1 MVLQRQP
8 TQTVLLFITAVCVVN
23 SGASSARPNVVLI
36 VADDLGY
43 GDLGCFGNTT
53 IRTPHLDKLATQ
65 GVKLTHSV
73 AAASMCTPSRAAF
86 LTGRYSIRSGMIA
99 SHPVR
104 AYPFTAIAGGLPA
117 NETNIGDMAKKAG
130 YHTAFLG
137 KWHQGWS
144 VDRSDPDHHHPL
156 NQGFDYFYGIPLTNL
171 PDFSDMYKG
180 VFVSQFPDLTFQL
193 ILAFT
198 LVLISTVCLVRV
210 NYLPL
215 WLGLLFILVA
225 GLFCGYIHLGMY
237 HAKLLN
243 SFMFRNYDLVEQPIH
258 LPSVTP
264 KLVMESEEFLQA
276 RHEDHAPFL
285 LIVSWLHVHTALET
299 APEFRG
305 QSMHGPYGDAVEE
318 MDWGVGQ
325 LMEMLER
332 LGMEDST
339 LVYFTSDHGGAT
351 KSKDLMG
358 RVTGGFNGP
367 FSGGKGDGSTE
378 GSFRVP
384 ALVRWPGQFPAG
396 SVVTEPVSMMDVLPT
411 LAELFHT
418 DVTGGHVMDGK
429 SLLSLLEGEVT
440 VSPHEFLFHYCQDS
454 VHAVT
459 HRSRSGSKIWKLMF
473 REPDPENRIMLL
485 KCEKALHLDPPKL
498 YELTSDPTASVPLS
512 GEDHPQVV
520 SAIVKAVR
528 QHQDSVQ
535 EVPSQFTWWRMMW
548 QPWNQPCCNFPACAC
563 EDEKFKG
570 MFAD

>member
-1 MVLQRQP
+1 MTINIQ
-8 TQTVLLFITAVCVVN
+8 
-23 SGASSARPNVVLI
+23 ASVRKTSRPNVVLI

-73 AAASMCTPSRAAF
+73 AAASICTPSRAAF

-99 SHPVR
+99 SNPLR
-104 AYPFTAIAGGLPA
+104 AFLFVASAAGLPSS
-117 NETNIGDMAKKAG
+117 EITIGEVAQKVG
-130 YHTAFLG
+130 YRTAFLG

-171 PDFSDMYKG
+171 PDYSCLYRPILSYAM
-180 VFVSQFPDLTFQL
+180 PNLPFQL
-193 ILAFT
+193 VLTVIFVYT
-198 LVLISTVCLVRV
+198 NTIFLVLNRFMRLRWGVVTIFVVGFSCGTI
-210 NYLPL
+210 
-215 WLGLLFILVA
+215 LFTYYNMKV
-225 GLFCGYIHLGMY
+225 
-237 HAKLLN
+237 LN
-243 SFMFRNYDLVEQPIH
+243 SFMFRNYEMVEQPIH
-258 LPSVTP
+258 LPSVTR
-264 KLVMESEEFLQA
+264 KLVKESEEFLQA

-332 LGMEDST
+332 LGVEDNT
-339 LVYFTSDHGGAT
+339 LVYFTSDHGALPQAR
-351 KSKDLMG
+351 DLMG
-358 RVTGGFNGP
+358 RVTGGFNSP

-396 SVVTEPVSMMDVLPT
+396 SVVTDPVSMMDVLPT
-411 LAELFHT
+411 LAELFHS
-418 DVTGGHVMDGK
+418 DVTAGHVMDGK
-429 SLLSLLEGEVT
+429 SLVSLLKGEVT

-459 HRSRSGSKIWKLMF
+459 HRPRSGANVWKLMF
-473 REPDPENRIMLL
+473 REPNPDTQQFTRSCKE
-485 KCEKALHLDPPKL
+485 ALHLDPPKL
-498 YELTSDPTASVPLS
+498 YELTSDPTASVLLS
-512 GEDHPQVV
+512 GKDHPHVV

-535 EVPSQFTWWRMMW
+535 EVPSQFTLWRLMW

-563 EDEKFKG
+563 EDEKFIG
-570 MFAD
+570 QYGG

>member
-1 MVLQRQP
+1 MKPRMWLIPVLTTLFLMVIKTKALNK
-8 TQTVLLFITAVCVVN
+8 T
-23 SGASSARPNVVLI
+23 SRPNVVLI

-86 LTGRYSIRSGMIA
+86 LTGRYSIRSGMISPA
-99 SHPVR
+99 AIRV
-104 AYPFTAIAGGLPA
+104 FLLTACAGGLPTS
-117 NETNIGDMAKKAG
+117 EVTIGEVAKTAG
-130 YHTAFLG
+130 YRTAFLG

-156 NQGFDYFYGIPLTNL
+156 NQGFDYFYGIPQSMMADFKDSSGPTGLVFQPNL
-171 PDFSDMYKG
+171 PFQI
-180 VFVSQFPDLTFQL
+180 VLTFL
-193 ILAFT
+193 I
-198 LVLISTVCLVRV
+198 VLITTLCLVRAQ
-210 NYLPL
+210 YIHPC
-215 WLGLLFILVA
+215 LGFLVIFVA
-225 GLFCGYIHLGMY
+225 GLVCGTMLFIPYNM
-237 HAKLLN
+237 KLLN
-243 SFMFRNYDLVEQPIH
+243 SFLYRNYDLVEQPVH
-258 LPSVTP
+258 LPSVAR
-264 KLVMESEEFLQA
+264 KLVKESEEFLQA
-276 RHEDHAPFL
+276 RHADHAPFL
-285 LIVSWLHVHTALET
+285 LVVSWLHVHSATPT

-332 LGMEDST
+332 LGMEGNT
-339 LVYFTSDHGGAT
+339 LVYFTSDHGGNPMA
-351 KSKDLMG
+351 KDLLG
-358 RVTGGFNGP
+358 RTIGGYNGP
-367 FSGGKGDGSTE
+367 FSGKKGDGSTE
-378 GSFRVP
+378 GSIRVP
-384 ALVRWPGQFPAG
+384 ALVRWPGHFPAG

-418 DVTGGHVMDGK
+418 DVIAGHVVDGK
-429 SLLSLLEGEVT
+429 SLVSLLIGEVT
-440 VSPHEFLFHYCQDS
+440 VSPHEFLFHYCRVD

-459 HRSRSGSKIWKLMF
+459 YRPRSGKTIWKLMF
-473 REPDPENRIMLL
+473 REPSNTLADQCLN
-485 KCEKALHLDPPKL
+485 ALHLDPPKL
-498 YELTSDPTASVPLS
+498 YDLTSDPTASVPLS

-535 EVPSQFTWWRMMW
+535 EVPSQFAWWRMMW
-548 QPWNQPCCNFPACAC
+548 QPWNQPCCNFPVCAC

-570 MFAD
+570 MYTD

>member
-1 MVLQRQP
+1 MMGNVK
-8 TQTVLLFITAVCVVN
+8 
-23 SGASSARPNVVLI
+23 ASESCSRRPNVVLI

-86 LTGRYSIRSGMIA
+86 LTGRYPIRSGMT
-99 SHPVR
+99 SPNMVR
-104 AYPFTAIAGGLPA
+104 SFIFTASASGLPA
-117 NETNIGDMAKKAG
+117 SEVTIGEMAQEVG
-130 YHTAFLG
+130 YRTAFLG

-171 PDFSDMYKG
+171 PDFGEPPVYVLSTT
-180 VFVSQFPDLTFQL
+180 FPELTSRLWNMFQL
-193 ILAFT
+193 AIIFYVFDCIPRKLGILPIILIGLVAFT
-198 LVLISTVCLVRV
+198 VSDVFHSV
-210 NYLPL
+210 
-215 WLGLLFILVA
+215 
-225 GLFCGYIHLGMY
+225 
-237 HAKLLN
+237 KLLN
-243 SFMFRNYDLVEQPIH
+243 SFMYRNYEMVEQPVH
-258 LPSVTP
+258 LPSVTR
-264 KLVMESEEFLQA
+264 KLVKESGEFLQA
-276 RHEDHAPFL
+276 RHADHAPFL
-285 LIVSWLHVHTALET
+285 LIVYWLHVHTALET

-332 LGMEDST
+332 LEMEGNT
-339 LVYFTSDHGGAT
+339 LVYFTSDHGGSPNA
-351 KSKDLMG
+351 KDFDG
-358 RVTGGFNGP
+358 TSIVGGSNRP

-418 DVTGGHVMDGK
+418 DVTAGHVMDGK
-429 SLLSLLEGEVT
+429 SLVSLLKRQVT
-440 VSPHEFLFHYCQDS
+440 VSPHEFLFHYCGVD

-459 HRSRSGSKIWKLMF
+459 YRPRSGHKIWKLMF
-473 REPDPENRIMLL
+473 REVSPEAKGH
-485 KCEKALHLDPPKL
+485 KCLNAYHLDPPKL

-535 EVPSQFTWWRMMW
+535 EVPSQFTWWRLMW
-548 QPWNQPCCNFPACAC
+548 QPWNQPCSNFPDCFC
-563 EDEKFKG
+563 EDEKFEG
-570 MFAD
+570 MFTE